1 MTDTKARVA
10 GLIEAAKQRLADA
23 LEELERV
30 PSVDPATIGYV
41 AHALNNY
48 LAVNVVTVEMLQHTL
63 RDYPNPEVQTW
74 LDGIL
79 HVTDLMHHTIGKLLQ
94 ASAPGHFPLKIELV
108 NLVMLMDRV
117 CTHYARVA
125 QRKQISIINRTIG
138 DIPIVRADRVV
149 LAVVAD
155 NLLSNAVK
163 FSMAGTTV
171 QVQVM
176 TEPGVVVC
184 SVSDQGPGLSVA
196 DQARLYQKGVTLSAV
211 PTAGEP
217 STGYGLAMA
226 KEFMERM
233 GGELWC
239 ESELGRGACFSF
251 RLPSHE

>member
-10 GLIEAAKQRLADA
+10 ASIAEAKVRLDDA
-23 LEELERV
+23 LAELERV
-30 PSVDPATIGYV
+30 PSVDPGTIGYV

-48 LAVNVVTVEMLQHTL
+48 LAVTVVTVEMMQHTL
-63 RDYPNPEVQTW
+63 RDYPNPEIRTW

-79 HVTDLMHHTIGKLLQ
+79 HVTDLMHHTIGKLLA

-108 NLVMLMDRV
+108 NLAMLMDRA
-117 CTHYARVA
+117 CNHYGRVA
-125 QRKQISIINRTIG
+125 QRKQISVIYRTIG
-138 DIPIVRADRVV
+138 DIPLVRADRVA

-163 FSMAGTTV
+163 FSKPGTTV

-184 SVSDQGPGLSVA
+184 SVRDQGPGLSTA
-196 DQARLYQKGVTLSAV
+196 DQARLYQKGMPLSAV

-226 KEFMERM
+226 KEFMDRM
-233 GGELWC
+233 GGQLWC
-239 ESELGRGACFSF
+239 ESEAGRGARFSF

>member
-10 GLIEAAKQRLADA
+10 ASIAEAKVKLDDA
-23 LEELERV
+23 LAELERV

-48 LAVNVVTVEMLQHTL
+48 LAVTVVTIEMMQHTL
-63 RDYPNPEVQTW
+63 RDYPNPEVRTW
-74 LDGIL
+74 LEGIL

-94 ASAPGHFPLKIELV
+94 ASAPAHFPLKTELV
-108 NLVMLMDRV
+108 NLAMLMDRA
-117 CTHYARVA
+117 CNHYAHLA
-125 QRKQISIINRTIG
+125 QRKQISVIYRTIG
-138 DIPIVRADRVV
+138 DIPLVRADRVAV
-149 LAVVAD
+149 AVVAD

-163 FSMAGTTV
+163 FSKPGATV

-184 SVSDQGPGLSVA
+184 SVRDQGPGLSTA
-196 DQARLYQKGVTLSAV
+196 DQARLYQKGVPLSAV

-226 KEFMERM
+226 REFMDRM
-233 GGELWC
+233 GGQLWC
-239 ESELGRGACFSF
+239 ESEAGGARFSF